1 MDWQPQDEPLRQLA
15 CCLRDSLNGQNPAL
29 RKQAEEVSHHFFFHF
44 PLCSFPSLL
53 QDEKEE
59 LED

>member
-29 RKQAEEVSHHFFFHF
+29 RKQAEEVLRNFFPSSPTLQF
-44 PLCSFPSLL
+44 PLFCC
-53 QDEKEE
+53 KTI
-59 LED
+59 